1 VDSKILRYKR
11 ENFRL
16 ENNHK
21 YLPEVSLVASKEST
35 AMFNVAG
42 MQQIIPYLAGKKHP
56 L

>member
-1 VDSKILRYKR
+1 MDSKTLRSKR

-16 ENNHK
+16 KNNHK
-21 YLPEVSLVASKEST
+21 HLPEVSLIASKEST

-42 MQQIIPYLAGKKHP
+42 MQQLIPYLAGKKHE

>member
-1 VDSKILRYKR
+1 MNSKILRSKR

-16 ENNHK
+16 KNNHK
-21 YLPEVSLVASKEST
+21 YLPEVSLLASKEST

-42 MQQIIPYLAGKKHP
+42 MQQLIPYLAGKKHE